1 MIVGFFR
8 LISVSL
14 LNFTLLRR
22 ETNNLSEMM
31 KLFYSPVFFILLSFA
46 LVSASTLRETSE
58 DYELEF
64 DLDEHFEEMTE
75 DNIQPKSKMD
85 DDLVGESAFHSSGGT
100 EIINEDAIDEEVRR
114 GDERSNYAPWK
125 VILMVGGAA
134 VGLVALVG
142 AIIVVL
148 KKVRKPGSSKV
159 PSTEPK

>member
-1 MIVGFFR
+1 
-8 LISVSL
+8 
-14 LNFTLLRR
+14 
-22 ETNNLSEMM
+22 M
-31 KLFYSPVFFILLSFA
+31 KLFYFPVAVFLILLSFGLA
-46 LVSASTLRETSE
+46 LPIKEENLE

-64 DLDEHFEEMTE
+64 DLDEHFEEMTA
-75 DNIQPKSKMD
+75 DNIQPKSTMD
-85 DDLVGESAFHSSGGT
+85 DVLDGESAFHSSSGT

-114 GDERSNYAPWK
+114 GDERPNYAPWK

>member
-1 MIVGFFR
+1 
-8 LISVSL
+8 
-14 LNFTLLRR
+14 
-22 ETNNLSEMM
+22 M
-31 KLFYSPVFFILLSFA
+31 KLFYSPVAVFLILLSFGLA
-46 LVSASTLRETSE
+46 LPIKEENLE

-64 DLDEHFEEMTE
+64 DLDEHFEEMTA
-75 DNIQPKSKMD
+75 DNIQPKSTMN
-85 DDLVGESAFHSSGGT
+85 DDLIGESAFHSSSGT
-100 EIINEDAIDEEVRR
+100 EIVNEDAIDEEVRK

>member
-1 MIVGFFR
+1 
-8 LISVSL
+8 
-14 LNFTLLRR
+14 
-22 ETNNLSEMM
+22 M
-31 KLFYSPVFFILLSFA
+31 KLFYSPAAVFLILLSFGLA
-46 LVSASTLRETSE
+46 LPIKEENLE

-64 DLDEHFEEMTE
+64 DLDEHFEEMTA
-75 DNIQPKSKMD
+75 DNIQPKSTMN
-85 DDLVGESAFHSSGGT
+85 DDLIGESAFHSSSGT
-100 EIINEDAIDEEVRR
+100 EIVNEDAIDEEVRK

>member
-1 MIVGFFR
+1 
-8 LISVSL
+8 
-14 LNFTLLRR
+14 
-22 ETNNLSEMM
+22 M
-31 KLFYSPVFFILLSFA
+31 KLFYFPVAVFLILLSFGLA
-46 LVSASTLRETSE
+46 LPIKEENLE

-64 DLDEHFEEMTE
+64 DLDEHFEEMTA
-75 DNIQPKSKMD
+75 DNIQPKSTMD
-85 DDLVGESAFHSSGGT
+85 DVLDGESAFHSSSGT

>member
-1 MIVGFFR
+1 
-8 LISVSL
+8 
-14 LNFTLLRR
+14 
-22 ETNNLSEMM
+22 M
-31 KLFYSPVFFILLSFA
+31 KLFYSPVAVFLILLSFGLA
-46 LVSASTLRETSE
+46 LPIKEENLE

-64 DLDEHFEEMTE
+64 DLDEHFEEMTA
-75 DNIQPKSKMD
+75 DNIQPKSTMD
-85 DDLVGESAFHSSGGT
+85 DVLDGESAFHSSSGT

>member
-1 MIVGFFR
+1 
-8 LISVSL
+8 
-14 LNFTLLRR
+14 
-22 ETNNLSEMM
+22 M
-31 KLFYSPVFFILLSFA
+31 KLFYSPAAVFLILLSFGLA
-46 LVSASTLRETSE
+46 LPIKEENLE

-64 DLDEHFEEMTE
+64 DLDEHFEEMTA
-75 DNIQPKSKMD
+75 DNIQPKSTMD
-85 DDLVGESAFHSSGGT
+85 DVLDGESAFHSSSGT

-114 GDERSNYAPWK
+114 GGERSNYAPWK